1 MLSKCYIRWGI
12 LLDYSILSR
21 TQGQLAHLKLLGCQI
36 DVYDLSY
43 TNQRNS
49 DFPHAHPFHEFYY
62 ILGGKVTLK
71 VGNKKQQL
79 KKGDIL
85 FVASGIEHMY
95 LSEESSN
102 CEYVNIAFDLRMD
115 QPSVG
120 RSAKEQDDFR
130 DLIED
135 ENFLI
140 QNLLAFGTRHVRDK
154 GGCLRSL
161 ENIVQCLE
169 QSYLGDFICLMSYEV
184 CFFLSALQNFSD
196 IVVREDFKDEV
207 RRLSDRRAVP
217 AIKMSEYIWN
227 HCEENITIEQIAD
240 ALGYSKRSAQ
250 RILSDYYSVG
260 YSVLVTHY
268 RVAKLKMAL
277 QNGTDTLESF
287 SEKCGYNDTRVLSRN
302 FMKITGMTVAKFKQ
316 NLKKQ

>member
-1 MLSKCYIRWGI
+1 M
-12 LLDYSILSR
+12 DYSILSR
-21 TQGQLAHLKLLGCQI
+21 TQGQLVHLKLLGCQI

-49 DFPHAHPFHEFYY
+49 DFPHTHPFHEFYY

-79 KKGDIL
+79 RNGDIL

-95 LSEESSN
+95 LSEESSD
-102 CEYVNIAFDLRMD
+102 CEYVNIAFDFRMD
-115 QPSVG
+115 QNSFG
-120 RSAKEQDDFR
+120 RSVKDQDDFR

-135 ENFLI
+135 EQFLI
-140 QNLLAFGTRHVRDK
+140 QNLLAFGTRHVKDS
-154 GGCLRSL
+154 GGCRKSL
-161 ENIVQCLE
+161 ENIISCLE
-169 QSYLGDFICLMSYEV
+169 QTYLGDFICLTSYEI
-184 CFFLSALQNFSD
+184 CFFISALQNFSET
-196 IVVREDFKDEV
+196 VVREDLKEEV
-207 RRLSDRRAVP
+207 SRLSDRRAVP
-217 AIKMSEYIWN
+217 AIKMSEYIWD

-260 YSVLVTHY
+260 YSVLLTHY

-277 QNGTDTLESF
+277 QEGTDTLESF

-302 FMKITGMTVAKFKQ
+302 FVKITGMTVAKFKKNIKDQ
-316 NLKKQ
+316 KNR